1 MYKNHPINMPCRI
14 NPRNLGFYI
23 SPDITIEYV
32 RSNAECPDIESSDSL
47 PHNEPLNS
55 DDEDSDPYFNPLT
68 FCAIKMD
75 DEDEELQQNERSAS
89 MVKLDCV
96 TKVCKKVKLA
106 QTNENSSF
114 VCNGTSISAEV
125 KPKKRHACHLCPKTF
140 GWTTDLKRHLLI
152 HTGERPFK
160 CTMCNATFTRNFL
173 LQKHKTKIHQCL
185 SPSEVSQLNNNVAKN
200 LMEIKKKMRELED
213 SKIEVKITNEEE
225 PPQEAT
231 C

>member
-1 MYKNHPINMPCRI
+1 MYHNHLMNMPSRM

-32 RSNAECPDIESSDSL
+32 QPKAESTDIESPDLHPYDESLSD
-47 PHNEPLNS
+47 

-75 DEDEELQQNERSAS
+75 DNEELQQDEKPESTVNCKSKA
-89 MVKLDCV
+89 
-96 TKVCKKVKLA
+96 CKKVKPT

-114 VCNGTSISAEV
+114 VCNGTSDVSAEN

-160 CTMCNATFTRNFL
+160 CSMCNATFTRNFL

-185 SPSEVSQLNNNVAKN
+185 SPSEVSQLDNKVAKN
-200 LMEIKKKMRELED
+200 LMEIKRKMRELDD
-213 SKIEVKITNEEE
+213 SKTEMKIVDQEEE
-225 PPQEAT
+225 PKEAT
-231 C
+231 Y